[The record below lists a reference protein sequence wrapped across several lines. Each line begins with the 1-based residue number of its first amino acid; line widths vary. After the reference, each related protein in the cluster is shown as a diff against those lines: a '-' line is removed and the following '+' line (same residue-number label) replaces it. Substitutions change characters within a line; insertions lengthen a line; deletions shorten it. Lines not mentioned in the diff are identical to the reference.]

1 MRSAE
6 KNGVKEID
14 IDFFFGWNLKKMK
27 EEMRLWYAGL
37 DRVMRLKLSR
47 VTMMI

>member
-1 MRSAE
+1 MRNAE
-6 KNGVKEID
+6 VNSVKEID
-14 IDFFFGWNLKKMK
+14 IDFFFGWNLKKMR

-37 DRVMRLKLSR
+37 DRVMRLRLSK